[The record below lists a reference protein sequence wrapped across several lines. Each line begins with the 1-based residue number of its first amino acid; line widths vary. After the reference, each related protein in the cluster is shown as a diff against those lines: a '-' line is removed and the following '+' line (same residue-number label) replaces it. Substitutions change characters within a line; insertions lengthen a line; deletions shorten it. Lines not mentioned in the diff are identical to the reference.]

1 MTVMDDGEK
10 SLLDYLEI
18 LRRRK
23 FYIIITFPLLLAV
36 SAIITFMLPPIY
48 QSEGVILIESQEIPR
63 DLVRSTVTSYAE
75 QQIQVIKQRI
85 LTTSRILETV
95 DKFNVYEQQRESST
109 ISLLVEKF
117 RSNVQ
122 VEMINANVIDPTRGR
137 AQRASIAFKV
147 SFMDEDPNIAQK
159 VASELVTMFLDEN
172 VKTRTNK
179 AAETV
184 SFLTDEANK
193 IQKTVQDLEQQIAG
207 FKLEYGDSLPELLQF
222 NLSMIESLEEKIRG
236 HQTESVRLSDQI
248 HFLSLEL
255 ASMDPYVAS
264 NDGVNTLSAPV
275 RLAQLKNELSSMR
288 NKYSDS
294 HPDIKRISRE
304 IEGLEKEVAADALF
318 QPEQNLDEISNP
330 LYRQIKIKIDLSEK
344 ELSRL
349 VRERKSMQVEV
360 AEYNARVLRTHE
372 VKRSYDDLTRDYEN
386 TKKKYQELRAKQLEA
401 DVAQNLESENK
412 AESFTLIEPPLKPTE
427 AVKPNRPKLMMMGL
441 FLSVAASFSL
451 AILVEMLDPSVRSI
465 RDITR
470 ITGAEPLAIV
480 PLMLTEADHK
490 KRDRTR
496 KSLLVVCALLSIV
509 AVFIVHYFFMS
520 LDIVWFKLLTKINM
534 L

>member
-1 MTVMDDGEK
+1 MDETEK

-23 FYIIITFPLLLAV
+23 LYIIITFPVLLAI
-36 SAIITFMLPPIY
+36 SAAITFMLPPIY

-95 DKFNVYEQQRESST
+95 NKYDVYADERESHT

-122 VEMINANVIDPTRGR
+122 ISMINANVIDPTRGR

-147 SFMDEDPNIAQK
+147 SFMDESPNIAQK
-159 VASELVTMFLDEN
+159 VANELVTLFLDEN
-172 VKTRTNK
+172 IKTRTSK
-179 AAETV
+179 AAETLD
-184 SFLTDEANK
+184 FLTDEADK
-193 IQKTVQDLEQQIAG
+193 IQKTVQELEGKIAG

-222 NLSMIESLEEKIRG
+222 NLSMINSLEEKIRAY
-236 HQTESVRLSDQI
+236 QTDSVRLGDQI

-264 NDGVNTLSAPV
+264 SDGVNTLSAPV
-275 RLAQLKNELSSMR
+275 RLAQFRNELSSMK
-288 NKYSDS
+288 NKYSES
-294 HPDIKRISRE
+294 HPDIKRITRE
-304 IEGLEKEVAADALF
+304 IAALEKQVAADALF
-318 QPEQNLDEISNP
+318 QPEENIDEISNP
-330 LYRQIKIKIDLSEK
+330 LYRQIKIKIDVSEK
-344 ELSRL
+344 ELARLKKSRKNM
-349 VRERKSMQVEV
+349 EAEV
-360 AEYNARVLRTHE
+360 ADYNQRVLRTHE

-412 AESFTLIEPPLKPTE
+412 AESFTLIEPPLRPTE
-427 AVKPNRPKLMMMGL
+427 AVKPNRPKLLMMGL
-441 FLSVAASFSL
+441 FLAGAASFGL
-451 AILVEMLDPSVRSI
+451 AFLAEMLDPSIRSVK
-465 RDITR
+465 DVTR
-470 ITGAEPLAIV
+470 ITGREPLAII
-480 PLMLTEADHK
+480 PMMLTANDYK
-490 KRDRTR
+490 KINKAR
-496 KSLLVVCALLSIV
+496 KTLITISVVLALI
-509 AVFIVHYFFMS
+509 AVVIGHYFFMS

>member
-122 VEMINANVIDPTRGR
+122 IEMINANVIDPTRGR

-147 SFMDEDPNIAQK
+147 SFMDADPNIAQK
-159 VASELVTMFLDEN
+159 VANELVTMFLDEN

-441 FLSVAASFSL
+441 FLSVAASFGL

-465 RDITR
+465 KDITR

-480 PLMLTEADHK
+480 PLMLTESDHK

-496 KSLLVVCALLSIV
+496 KSLFVICAVLSII
-509 AVFIVHYFFMS
+509 AIFIVHYFFMS